1 MNNSYSPPPP
11 GHIYPPPPRTEYD
24 SAYCGNSYTP
34 AYLPGPPPV
43 GGGKLDAPTFI
54 EPGLEYPKKSKS
66 RSQEGLSRE
75 FYENDKEVGVQN
87 NGALQIGAID
97 SIEEAK
103 EVEGKEGGE
112 CPENEDPTEKEK
124 EDIRDKKIPMS
135 HSSSRKSLP
144 SQPSKMTPISHIL
157 ISLSF

>member
-1 MNNSYSPPPP
+1 M
-11 GHIYPPPPRTEYD
+11 
-24 SAYCGNSYTP
+24 
-34 AYLPGPPPV
+34 
-43 GGGKLDAPTFI
+43 

-66 RSQEGLSRE
+66 RSQEELSRE

-135 HSSSRKSLP
+135 HSSSRKYLP
-144 SQPSKMTPISHIL
+144 SQLSKITPTSHIL